1 MAFRLSESSRSC
13 RAGYNRRASFV
24 TFYQAASVPFGG
36 ATVVDMLPNPYPAPG
51 VSARCTGSLSHQ
63 EAVVPRTIRDLMPSD
78 LEFQMFVLDELADEL
93 IEGGTDVLKLTIGV
107 TELPMPDTVLDS
119 MVEKLHD
126 PDFVRRVYPEG
137 LPELRE
143 AIAAFYNHKHHTD
156 VSGGRVIVNTGSSPI
171 FRNIFQ
177 LVSGPEYEIMIPS
190 PYYALYLYC
199 AKLAGATVKFYDI
212 DLDTKRVDMDSFRAN
227 FSPERTSLVV
237 INSPGNPIGNIVTPD
252 EMREMYDIIDGNA
265 YVLND
270 EIYNN
275 TMFYEDFHSPLALL
289 PERADM
295 TIVTNGFSKGYRM
308 YTKRIGF
315 AILPQELQTNLRVM
329 QQHTLLC
336 TDPAYQYGMIAALED
351 EESPEELNRVYRSRA
366 EYTTEQLLGTGCE
379 PIAAEGGFYAMLRC
393 EEWNHAH
400 GFASSKELARDVL
413 QQVHVA
419 VVPGTDFG
427 VPHDLRL
434 AFCNE
439 RYSEAIDRLREYFT
453 TSVADQRSSKTLESV
468 DAAAS
473 AGA

>member
-1 MAFRLSESSRSC
+1 
-13 RAGYNRRASFV
+13 
-24 TFYQAASVPFGG
+24 
-36 ATVVDMLPNPYPAPG
+36 
-51 VSARCTGSLSHQ
+51 
-63 EAVVPRTIRDLMPSD
+63 VPRTIRDLMPND

-93 IEGGTDVLKLTIGV
+93 IEEGADVLKLTIGV
-107 TELPMPDTVLDS
+107 SEMPMPDVVLDR
-119 MVEKLHD
+119 MIDRLRD

-143 AIAAFYNHKHHTD
+143 AIANFYNNNHNTD
-156 VSGGRVIVNTGSSPI
+156 VSADSVIVNTGSSPI

-177 LVSGPEYEIMIPS
+177 LVSGPEYEIMIPR
-190 PYYALYLYC
+190 PYYSLYLYC
-199 AKLAGATVKFYDI
+199 ATLAGATVKFYDI
-212 DLDTKRVDMDSFRAN
+212 DIDTKRVDMDSFRRN

-252 EMREMYDIIDGNA
+252 EMREIYEIVDRQA
-265 YVLND
+265 YILND

-275 TMFYEDFHSPLALL
+275 VMFYDEFHSPLALL
-289 PERADM
+289 PEYKDM
-295 TIVTNGFSKGYRM
+295 TIVTNSFSKGYRM

-315 AILPQELQTNLRVM
+315 ALLPEELQANLRVI

-351 EESPEELNRVYRSRA
+351 EESPEELNRLYRSRA
-366 EYTTEQLLGTGCE
+366 EYTTEQLSGTGCE

-393 EEWNHAH
+393 EGWNNEH
-400 GFASSKELARDVL
+400 GFASSKELARDIL
-413 QQVHVA
+413 AKAHVA

-439 RYSEAIDRLREYFT
+439 RYTEAIDRLRAYFIAST
-453 TSVADQRSSKTLESV
+453 PSNGSANGAAMVES
-468 DAAAS
+468 A
-473 AGA
+473 AGARA